1 MNLLNE
7 ITVLDYYLERMKKD
21 EIEFLKNKNNYKIQ
35 IKELILELRDEKVIH
50 NKIEISKRLWKV
62 LFESA
67 MSYIDPDKRGY
78 DKLFEYFDKYVKF
91 EELIFASDSF
101 YRDHT
106 LHCLWVYF
114 LGEYIYGCNEFD
126 FIIDEMKS
134 KNDDERLL
142 DNIYDILSKSNMKGI
157 FDDFLSATRKFREF
171 PDCDDSIR
179 CIAAITHDLGYPIKK
194 IHKINKCIKDVLPY
208 FSIYNLSEFDFKYSE
223 IQQKY
228 IEEFVESISL
238 RVSAHISL
246 NLDKTEKG
254 KRLEKKL
261 WLVGENNDLVG
272 VNLEVLME
280 LNDDEIEIVKNS
292 YEAKMAVNRVI
303 DDKLRFLNDF
313 EQYNH
318 GIMSAFLISKT
329 IESFSR
335 TDLSYS
341 DPSKLSIDHYNSYN
355 SQAKQTIMRAI
366 SDHTSR
372 GYQITSIKDHSSFLI
387 LMDELEEF
395 SRISRANQNRQ
406 YINEFCKTNIYTDE
420 EYLRVDFTFD
430 NTEISNLDPELAFRG
445 RCKRFLSLFRIS
457 DLDES
462 LKIKLRCIGKLP
474 YDSNEY
480 ELEIR
485 RKFANITI
493 NGEEKD
499 IPKYLKSN
507 EFYTKEEYMS
517 L

>member
-21 EIEFLKNKNNYKIQ
+21 EIEFLRNRNSYKIQ
-35 IKELILELRDEKVIH
+35 IKELILVLRDEKVIH
-50 NKIEISKRLWKV
+50 NKIEISKSLWKV

-67 MSYIDPDKRGY
+67 MSFIDPDKRGY
-78 DKLFEYFDKYVKF
+78 DKLFLYFDKYVKF

-114 LGEYIYGCNEFD
+114 FGEYIYGRKEFD
-126 FIIDEMKS
+126 FIMGKMKDNKEFRNIDKVHNS
-134 KNDDERLL
+134 
-142 DNIYDILSKSNMKGI
+142 LSKSNVKGI
-157 FDDFLSATRKFREF
+157 FDDFLSITRKIKEV
-171 PDCDDSIR
+171 PKCDDSIR

-208 FSIYNLSEFDFKYSE
+208 FSIYNLSEFNFKYTE
-223 IQQKY
+223 TQQKY
-228 IEEFVESISL
+228 IEEFIESISL
-238 RVSAHISL
+238 RVGAHISY

-254 KRLEKKL
+254 KELEEKL
-261 WLVGENNDLVG
+261 WMTGENNDFVG
-272 VNLEVLME
+272 VNSETLME
-280 LNDDEIEIVKNS
+280 LDEDELEIIKTS
-292 YEAKMAVNRVI
+292 YEAKMTVNRVI

-335 TDLSYS
+335 SDLSYS
-341 DPSKLSIDHYNSYN
+341 DPSDLSIDHYNSYN
-355 SQAKQTIMRAI
+355 SLAKQTIMRAI

-372 GYQITSIKDHSSFLI
+372 GYQIISIKDHSSFLI

-406 YINEFCKTNIYTDE
+406 YINEFCKTNIYTDQD
-420 EYLRVDFTFD
+420 YLRVDFTFD
-430 NTEISNLDPELAFRG
+430 NTDISNLDPELAFRG

-474 YDSNEY
+474 YDSNVY
-480 ELEIR
+480 ELELR
-485 RKFANITI
+485 RKFASITI

-507 EFYTKEEYMS
+507 EFYSKEEYMK